1 MNLNWLGELAEKR
14 LRELTGPNY
23 HSPRTARRLSAET
36 NAAQKVTRLNAGER
50 PETLD
55 ALQLRLN
62 LRTKKTGIPIDASD
76 VLAFIGEVKAR
87 RGYTADVDEA
97 IEYLEG
103 HSDIYKAVAAYCEPG
118 WSEETQ
124 VWY

>member
-1 MNLNWLGELAEKR
+1 MNLNWLDECANRR
-14 LRELTGPNY
+14 LLEITGPAF
-23 HSPRTARRLSAET
+23 HSPRTARQRTAET
-36 NAAQKVTRLNAGER
+36 NAAEKVTRLNAGER

-55 ALQLRLN
+55 PLQLRLN
-62 LRTKKTGIPIDASD
+62 LRSKKTGIPIDAGD
-76 VLAFIGEVKAR
+76 VLSFIGEVKAR
-87 RGYTADVDEA
+87 RGHTADVDEA

>member
-1 MNLNWLGELAEKR
+1 MNLNWLDELVEKR
-14 LRELTGPNY
+14 LREFTGPAF
-23 HSPRTARRLSAET
+23 HSPRTARQRTAET
-36 NAAQKVTRLNAGER
+36 NAAQKVTRVNAGGR

-62 LRTKKTGIPIDASD
+62 LRTKKTGIPIDAGD

-87 RGYTADVDEA
+87 RGHTADVDEA

-118 WSEETQ
+118 WEEEAR